1 MVAQVPASF
10 LGGRKKK
17 KKEDIVKIDAQGNQA
32 QVVEPTLTE
41 GRNLDIQPSPEF
53 PATKGTPEVF
63 RDVKTRKVSGVELP
77 DGRIFMGLSPE
88 DAEEIIQRETK
99 KLKTPEGAREVG
111 SRLATER
118 LGRGVIGAAEQAEAQ
133 LEPTSIEKQFE
144 SEGGFQEL
152 ESRQERA
159 IEKIA
164 EIGLTPSVMIGEG
177 IEKLTGKEL
186 SNKTAAD
193 MAETDFGK
201 VLGVTT
207 AAAGGIAL
215 VAALT
220 PVIASTMAFIKA
232 NVLTTVGSQTA
243 AGVGGGIL
251 FGNLGVEPL
260 TDRLLDRKKV
270 SDIQSSLNTIGQM
283 SSTLMGTHAAGGIAT
298 PKALAELNQLDANL
312 EIVEYQIQQATIL
325 DPAVKRSGQYY
336 DVLADI
342 QDQRKT
348 IREAKADVFEQTQ
361 QFDPTQIAFL
371 IGEMEAIQGK
381 RRRRKI
387 EKGILRETI

>member
-17 KKEDIVKIDAQGNQA
+17 KKSEENKTDIVKIDAQGNQA
-32 QVVEPTLTE
+32 
-41 GRNLDIQPSPEF
+41 IQPSPEF

-77 DGRIFMGLSPE
+77 DGRIFTGLSPE

-159 IEKIA
+159 IEKVA

-207 AAAGGIAL
+207 AAVSGTAL
-215 VAALT
+215 IAALA
-220 PVIASTMAFIKA
+220 PVIASTMTFIKA
-232 NVLTTVGSQTA
+232 NILTTTASQTA

-348 IREAKADVFEQTQ
+348 IREARADVLEQTQ

-381 RRRRKI
+381 RRRKKI

>member
-17 KKEDIVKIDAQGNQA
+17 KKSEENKTDIVEIDAQGNQA
-32 QVVEPTLTE
+32 
-41 GRNLDIQPSPEF
+41 IQPSPEF

-88 DAEEIIQRETK
+88 EAEEIIQRETK

-111 SRLATER
+111 SRLGTER

-152 ESRQERA
+152 EGRQERA

-201 VLGVTT
+201 ALGVTIATVSGT
-207 AAAGGIAL
+207 ALI
-215 VAALT
+215 AALA
-220 PVIASTMAFIKA
+220 PVIASTMAFISTKIGTSIG
-232 NVLTTVGSQTA
+232 TTT
-243 AGVGGGIL
+243 
-251 FGNLGVEPL
+251 LGVVGTSAFLGDISPSTL

-270 SDIQSSLNTIGQM
+270 NEIQSSVNTVGQM
-283 SSTLMGTHAAGGIAT
+283 GSTLMGTHAAGGITT
-298 PKALAELNQLDANL
+298 PKALAELNQLDKDL
-312 EIVEYQIQQATIL
+312 EIVEYQLQQASIL

-342 QDQRKT
+342 QDQRST
-348 IREAKADVFEQTQ
+348 IREARADVLEQTQ

-381 RRRRKI
+381 RRRKKI